1 MNKGAVTRYNF
12 CRKQGKHW
20 IRKLHRVIAPLVSM
34 YANYSVL
41 KYRYETIFKKYYI
54 VSMKM

>member
-1 MNKGAVTRYNF
+1 LSKAS
-12 CRKQGKHW
+12 RKETADG
-20 IRKLHRVIAPLVSM
+20 KLHRVIAPLVSM
-34 YANYSVL
+34 NANYSVL